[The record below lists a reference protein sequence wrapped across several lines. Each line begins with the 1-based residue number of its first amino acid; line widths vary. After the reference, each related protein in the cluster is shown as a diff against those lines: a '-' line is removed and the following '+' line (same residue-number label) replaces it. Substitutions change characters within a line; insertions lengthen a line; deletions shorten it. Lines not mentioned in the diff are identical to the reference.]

1 MVFHDSVIVCA
12 AWPGLRVMV
21 FCATVT
27 LFPLPLLTS
36 IVTVMLTGALPV
48 LLTVTV
54 MSTLLPAVVETVDR
68 LAALTWIDGNG
79 EITVNVMLTR

>member
-1 MVFHDSVIVCA
+1 MVWA
-12 AWPGLRVMV
+12 AWPVPRVIV

-36 IVTVMLTGALPV
+36 IVMVMLTGVLPE

-54 MSTLLPAVVETVDR
+54 MSTLLPAAAEMVDR
-68 LAALTWIDGNG
+68 LAAPTCIDGNG
-79 EITVNVMLTR
+79 EITVSVMLTR